1 MVSEVPWRQA
11 QKILIADRAWI
22 VRDSL
27 ARLLTE
33 IAEDCRVIMAPTGLA
48 FHQALRTHP
57 DLTSV
62 YVEDNL
68 VADEE
73 EALFAHIRKLAPR
86 AVIAVIVATAERE
99 RAMKAIFYGALGV
112 IGLNESR
119 EDVLACLKLLLVG
132 EVAMPKAA
140 GLAKDQ
146 LNFSGSSSRLVAEV
160 GVNGSRRRLTVREK
174 EVVNLIGLGKA
185 VALIAEELKLSP
197 HTVRVHIARIM
208 KKLDLRDRS
217 ALMHHAMT
225 RRHSDPPVEGRGEPI
240 GT

>member
-1 MVSEVPWRQA
+1 MVSEVSWPQA

-33 IAEDCRVIMAPTGLA
+33 IAEDCHVIMAPTGLA
-48 FHQALRTHP
+48 FQQALRTHP

-68 VADEE
+68 VADKE
-73 EALFAHIRKLAPR
+73 EALFAQIRRLAPR
-86 AVIAVIVATAERE
+86 AVIAVIVAKAERE

-112 IGLNESR
+112 IGLNETR
-119 EDVLACLKLLLVG
+119 EDVLSCLKLLLVG
-132 EVAMPKAA
+132 EVALPRSV
-140 GLAKDQ
+140 GLGKDR
-146 LNFSGSSSRLVAEV
+146 LDFSDDSNHLLAEV
-160 GVNGSRRRLTVREK
+160 GVNGSRRRLTVRET

-225 RRHSDPPVEGRGEPI
+225 QRHSDAPLDGRGKPI

>member
-1 MVSEVPWRQA
+1 MISEVSWPQA
-11 QKILIADRAWI
+11 RKILIADRAWI

-33 IAEDCRVIMAPTGLA
+33 IAEDCHVIMASTGVA

-99 RAMKAIFYGALGV
+99 RAMKAIFYGALGI
-112 IGLNESR
+112 IGLNGTR
-119 EDVLACLKLLLVG
+119 EDVLACLKLLLIG
-132 EVAMPKAA
+132 EVAVPRAA
-140 GLAKDQ
+140 GLARDQ
-146 LNFSGSSSRLVAEV
+146 IDFSDASSQLTAEV
-160 GVNGSRRRLTVREK
+160 GVNGSRRRLTVRET

-185 VALIAEELKLSP
+185 VTLIAEELKLSP
-197 HTVRVHIARIM
+197 HTVRVHIARVM

-217 ALMHHAMT
+217 ALMHYAMT
-225 RRHSDPPVEGRGEPI
+225 QRHFDAPVDGKGKPI
-240 GT
+240 SA